1 MLRLN
6 TVRFLYSM
14 KASHDI
20 SQRNYISFL
29 FFSFNHN
36 TCQICVL
43 VSIFQDPSLNVII
56 INSIYALR
64 VGLKAFSNAPVVG
77 GLLEQLLRALR
88 DSAGA
93 SFSDFHLIGQS
104 LGAHVVGYAGKRA
117 QDNGDL
123 IGRITGTWISSGI
136 HVRVMY
142 TPYTP
147 LLYSKTGVCTGIPI
161 FSYFCS
167 KT

>member
-1 MLRLN
+1 M
-6 TVRFLYSM
+6 TFHKES
-14 KASHDI
+14 I
-20 SQRNYISFL
+20 SV
-29 FFSFNHN
+29 FFSFHLTIY

-56 INSIYALR
+56 INSFYALR

-136 HVRVMY
+136 HVHVINK
-142 TPYTP
+142 P
-147 LLYSKTGVCTGIPI
+147 LHPTFIQQNWGMHGHTYF